1 MHNNVTLPYFHTYVW
16 LHWWLTSLYLSHTI
30 SMLHESTT
38 TLSLSLLF
46 YLLWEQYHT
55 LFPPPNLLSNW
66 RIWHVLFSTLN
77 TTSLSNLITIG
88 CWEHNV
94 NISFIPHAL
103 CIPWL
108 HSQGLHNE
116 HTLLRNVMNLLSNCR
131 KGFRPPR
138 CQVEYLGPLHTR
150 DREPVTITLQTLS
163 LVGKAKFYQVCFII
177 CWRDQ
182 RSEWMQDGCNIY
194 IDSYMASN
202 GWSFLSTWTIADN
215 RLLETKKPGRPWHS
229 ECPQPL
235 IYSIMIMCENPHEQ
249 NFIEMAFG
257 WGPGQVWLHAILE
270 IPWPHE
276 MSLGRPLN
284 TFFWALTISWSR
296 LLACVQ
302 SGPYSE
308 ARTNLNYQEKVQ
320 RKEKGSWCWRK
331 REYPRVLDGIMPRR
345 IQAYTTTATVLLLLA

>member
-1 MHNNVTLPYFHTYVW
+1 
-16 LHWWLTSLYLSHTI
+16 
-30 SMLHESTT
+30 
-38 TLSLSLLF
+38 
-46 YLLWEQYHT
+46 
-55 LFPPPNLLSNW
+55 
-66 RIWHVLFSTLN
+66 
-77 TTSLSNLITIG
+77 
-88 CWEHNV
+88 
-94 NISFIPHAL
+94 
-103 CIPWL
+103 
-108 HSQGLHNE
+108 
-116 HTLLRNVMNLLSNCR
+116 MNLLSNCI

-150 DREPVTITLQTLS
+150 DWEPVTITLQTLS
-163 LVGKAKFYQVCFII
+163 LVGKAKFYQVCFMI

-202 GWSFLSTWTIADN
+202 GWSFLSTWTIVDN
-215 RLLETKKPGRPWHS
+215 RLLETKKLGRPWHS

-270 IPWPHE
+270 VPWPHE

-308 ARTNLNYQEKVQ
+308 ARTTLNYQEKVQ
-320 RKEKGSWCWRK
+320 REKKEKRFMTLKEERISQGARWHHAKENPSIYYHCHCALIACIGTAPSPK
-331 REYPRVLDGIMPRR
+331 FLTLFRE
-345 IQAYTTTATVLLLLA
+345 TKLLGRLQLLSSLYLLHL

>member
-1 MHNNVTLPYFHTYVW
+1 MINKFVPITYHINVTWVYNN
-16 LHWWLTSLYLSHTI
+16 S
-30 SMLHESTT
+30 
-38 TLSLSLLF
+38 LSLSLLF

-202 GWSFLSTWTIADN
+202 GWSFLSTWTIVDN
-215 RLLETKKPGRPWHS
+215 RLLETKNSGDHGTPNAHNHW
-229 ECPQPL
+229 
-235 IYSIMIMCENPHEQ
+235 
-249 NFIEMAFG
+249 FI
-257 WGPGQVWLHAILE
+257 LL
-270 IPWPHE
+270 
-276 MSLGRPLN
+276 
-284 TFFWALTISWSR
+284 WS
-296 LLACVQ
+296 CVRT
-302 SGPYSE
+302 
-308 ARTNLNYQEKVQ
+308 RTNKISLKWHLVEGPVKYDFTLYLRSRDHTKCLWDGLWTLSFGLSQFHGH
-320 RKEKGSWCWRK
+320 GS
-331 REYPRVLDGIMPRR
+331 
-345 IQAYTTTATVLLLLA
+345 